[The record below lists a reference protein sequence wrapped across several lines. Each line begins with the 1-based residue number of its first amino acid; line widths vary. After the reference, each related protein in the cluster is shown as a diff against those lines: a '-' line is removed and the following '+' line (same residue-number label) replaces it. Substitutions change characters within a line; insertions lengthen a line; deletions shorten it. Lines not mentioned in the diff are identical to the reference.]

1 MKKLFA
7 IIAICFV
14 TLTAANAQTYSKAI
28 GIEGG
33 WEGTGLTFKQFTS
46 GGNFMDYKIN
56 VDFWRAN
63 TFAAIGSATYDFNV
77 PLGADFHFFYGLGLE
92 AGFFSGH
99 YGEYSYTGNLLAGAF
114 GNIGLEYDFATIP
127 FALSVDWNPGVRL
140 IVGHDLGFGF
150 NFTGVC
156 MGLKYTF

>member
-7 IIAICFV
+7 IIAILFV
-14 TLTAANAQTYSKAI
+14 TVTAVNAQTYSKAI

-33 WEGTGLTFKQFTS
+33 WEGVGLTFKQFTN
-46 GGNFMDYKIN
+46 GGNFMDYKANVFIN
-56 VDFWRAN
+56 GGLG
-63 TFAAIGSATYDFNV
+63 AIASATYDFNV

-92 AGFFSGH
+92 AGFFTGH
-99 YGEYSYTGNLLAGAF
+99 YNGADYTGNLMAGAF

-140 IVGHDLGFGF
+140 VVGHDLGFGF

-156 MGLKYTF
+156 LGLKYTF